1 MVKDPDLKP
10 IHPGE
15 ILRTEFLEPLNMSE
29 SELAQNLKVEEN
41 TIKELVEERSRM
53 TTDLAYRLFYYFG
66 GSTEYWLNFQKNYDL
81 ETYQELAEKEIRG
94 QIQPYPRKEQDQT
107 NYH

>member
-1 MVKDPDLKP
+1 MVKDLDLKP
-10 IHPGE
+10 IHPGD
-15 ILRTEFLEPLNMSE
+15 ILKTEFLEPLNMSE

-66 GSTEYWLNFQKNYDL
+66 VSTEYWLNFQKNYDL
-81 ETYQELAEKEIRG
+81 ATYQEKTIKNEVL
-94 QIQPYPRKEQDQT
+94 PYRLV
-107 NYH
+107 